1 MMMMTLVK
9 QSLMMI
15 MTLMMIYDDY
25 GDYDDLMMMV
35 INDHDLIKRMMFR
48 QFNDRRVSLGQH
60 SQVSCQGQGGD
71 CWHGCQGELDP
82 DVRRMMMRMKEARKA
97 C

>member
-1 MMMMTLVK
+1 MRNFVVK
-9 QSLMMI
+9 KKMLRE
-15 MTLMMIYDDY
+15 L
-25 GDYDDLMMMV
+25 
-35 INDHDLIKRMMFR
+35 NDGRFS
-48 QFNDRRVSLGQH
+48 FGEH